1 MTKLRVENIGLCAE
15 FSPQGDWA
23 FDCALSL
30 AQSMDLGLRVFGVAD
45 MAWDKAQPRALSSE
59 ETIALDRRLREYYD
73 ERLGDFVEAGF
84 RVCEGVVN
92 RELRSCLVEREYQML
107 VLAYRSAGAIFAGR
121 SIEEFAI
128 SLPFP
133 VVLAGPERPDQLFAN
148 PPALLL
154 SQQHQTQQGDW
165 APIELCAS
173 VLAAR

>member
-1 MTKLRVENIGLCAE
+1 MTTLRVENIGLCAE

-30 AQSMDLGLRVFGVAD
+30 ARSMGLGLRVFGVAD
-45 MAWDKAQPRALSSE
+45 MAWDKARPRTLSSDE
-59 ETIALDRRLREYYD
+59 IVALDRRLREYYD
-73 ERLGDFVEAGF
+73 DRLGDFVEAGF

-92 RELRSCLVEREYQML
+92 TELRTCLVEREYQML
-107 VLAYRSAGAIFAGR
+107 VLAYPSAGAIFAGR

-133 VVLAGPERPDQLFAN
+133 VILAGPERPDQLFAN

-154 SQQHQTQQGDW
+154 SQQQQEQQGFW
-165 APIELCAS
+165 APIEVCAS